1 MPAKAKPPRKAR
13 RLPAH
18 AAAPGPVRARRAAKG
33 AAGPA
38 AKKAATEGKVDG
50 KKPPAA
56 TPAADKADKATGK
69 RGLKKGS
76 RKPPSAAGHAAAT
89 AAEPSADVPAA
100 ALAPTA
106 APPPSGPPAKRRAT
120 AQSLAAGQRDISVSE
135 FFAKNR
141 HLLGF
146 DSPRKA
152 LLTSVKEA
160 VDNSLDACE
169 EAGILPE
176 IWVHIEQVGESGN
189 RFRMSVQDN
198 GPGIVSKQIPLIF
211 GKLLYGSK
219 FHRLRMSR
227 GQQGIGISA
236 AGMYGVLTTGKPVK
250 IISKI
255 DAKHAAHYSELRID
269 TKTNQPEILNGKGD
283 GVDIPAGKGG
293 AELMKKHS
301 IEWVAENDR
310 GESIEHG
317 TRVTIEME
325 AKFQRGR
332 GSVEEY
338 LEQTAISNPHA
349 RIHFQGPDGPERI
362 LERSTNDLPPE
373 PKEIKPHPYGVE
385 LGRLVT
391 MLQEQPRLT
400 LSQFLV
406 QSFSRVSH
414 GTAKKI
420 CDTAKLSPRVTAG
433 KLGRGE
439 ADALFK
445 AVQDTKIP
453 PPATDCVVPIGEQRL
468 LAGLRQVVPGEF
480 FTAATR
486 PPSVYRGNPF
496 VIEAALAFG
505 GGPSAQKVSLEG
517 LSELAGES
525 DARSLRQFLTTTFA
539 GMSGEG
545 ADKILEEAKLAPRQS
560 PARLTKQALAALH
573 GAMQH
578 VNVDE
583 GQSMTVLRYANR
595 VPLQFQPAACA
606 VTQTIL
612 STNWRSYG
620 LSQSRGSLP
629 TGPVTTMVHVASV
642 WVPFTSESKEAIASY
657 PEIQKEI
664 RLALQAVGR
673 KLGMYLRRR
682 LRVAQEGQRRSIF
695 LRYLKEVA
703 TAVSS
708 INGLDRDEL
717 YDKLLAVA
725 KRKTAEA
732 DVKLDDRGRPIQ
744 EQEEDLELGDNCIIV
759 PQGPAAPPAA
769 PPPDAAAAPATQG
782 RRSRRKPI
790 AVTLGDPDGGGAAVE
805 AAPTKQRRK
814 PPRRGR
820 KAG

>member
-1 MPAKAKPPRKAR
+1 VEPQ
-13 RLPAH
+13 
-18 AAAPGPVRARRAAKG
+18 AAPAPSSNG
-33 AAGPA
+33 
-38 AKKAATEGKVDG
+38 KA
-50 KKPPAA
+50 
-56 TPAADKADKATGK
+56 
-69 RGLKKGS
+69 
-76 RKPPSAAGHAAAT
+76 
-89 AAEPSADVPAA
+89 
-100 ALAPTA
+100 
-106 APPPSGPPAKRRAT
+106 PAKRRAT

-176 IWVHIEQVGESGN
+176 IWVHIEQVGDSGS
-189 RFRMSVQDN
+189 RYRMGVQDN
-198 GPGIVSKQIPLIF
+198 GPGIIRKQIPLIF

-250 IISKI
+250 IISKTGPK
-255 DAKHAAHYSELRID
+255 DRAHYYELRID
-269 TKTNQPEILNGKGD
+269 TKTNQPEILNGKGE
-283 GVDIPAGKGG
+283 GADIPPGKAGDD
-293 AELMKKHS
+293 LMKKHS
-301 IEWVAENDR
+301 IEWVAANDK
-310 GESIEHG
+310 GEAIDHG

-338 LEQTAISNPHA
+338 LEQTAIANPHA

-362 LERSTNDLPPE
+362 LERSNDDLPPE

-391 MLQEQPRLT
+391 MLQEHPRLT
-400 LSQFLV
+400 LSQFLT

-420 CDTAKLSPRVTAG
+420 CDMAKLSTRVTTG

-445 AVQDTKIP
+445 SIQETKIP
-453 PPATDCVVPIGEQRL
+453 PPATDCIVPIGEQRL

-496 VIEAALAFG
+496 LIEAALAYG
-505 GGPSAQKVSLEG
+505 GGVAAQKITREALG
-517 LSELAGES
+517 ELASES
-525 DARSLRQFLTTTFA
+525 DARSLRQFLATTFT
-539 GMSGEG
+539 GMGGEA
-545 ADKILEEAKLAPRQS
+545 ADKILAEAQLAPRQS
-560 PARLTKQALAALH
+560 PSKLKKQQLDSLH

-583 GQSMTVLRYANR
+583 GQSMNVLRYANR

-606 VTQTIL
+606 VTQTIT

-620 LSQSRGSLP
+620 LSQSRGGLP
-629 TGPVTTMVHVASV
+629 NGPVTAMVHVASV

-673 KLGMYLRRR
+673 KLGMYMRRR

-695 LRYLKEVA
+695 LRYLGEVA
-703 TAVSS
+703 TAVSV
-708 INGLDRDEL
+708 INGVDRAKL
-717 YDKLLAVA
+717 YEQLLAVA
-725 KRKTAEA
+725 KKKTAEA
-732 DVKLDDRGRPIQ
+732 DVKLDDRGRPI
-744 EQEEDLELGDNCIIV
+744 EDQEEFELGDNCIIV
-759 PQGPAAPPAA
+759 PQKLPGASTDEPAAEEKAKKTEKA
-769 PPPDAAAAPATQG
+769 KKAKKK
-782 RRSRRKPI
+782 RRK
-790 AVTLGDPDGGGAAVE
+790 
-805 AAPTKQRRK
+805 K
-814 PPRRGR
+814 
-820 KAG
+820 

>member
-1 MPAKAKPPRKAR
+1 MSKPAVKPSKPRAGKRGGAAAKPPSEP
-13 RLPAH
+13 PAEANGQA
-18 AAAPGPVRARRAAKG
+18 AAAPK
-33 AAGPA
+33 
-38 AKKAATEGKVDG
+38 
-50 KKPPAA
+50 
-56 TPAADKADKATGK
+56 
-69 RGLKKGS
+69 
-76 RKPPSAAGHAAAT
+76 T
-89 AAEPSADVPAA
+89 A
-100 ALAPTA
+100 
-106 APPPSGPPAKRRAT
+106 PAKRRAT

-176 IWVHIEQVGESGN
+176 IWVHIEQVGESGS
-189 RFRMSVQDN
+189 RYRMGVQDN
-198 GPGIVSKQIPLIF
+198 GPGIVRKQIPLIF

-255 DAKHAAHYSELRID
+255 DRKQPAHYYELRID
-269 TKTNQPEILNGKGD
+269 TKTNQPQILNGKGE
-283 GVDIPAGKGG
+283 GVEVPAGKGG
-293 AELMKKHS
+293 AELVKKHS

-310 GESIEHG
+310 GEPIDHG

-338 LEQTAISNPHA
+338 LEQTAIANPHA
-349 RIHFQGPDGPERI
+349 RIHFVGPDGQERI
-362 LERSTNDLPPE
+362 LERASEALPPE
-373 PKEIKPHPYGVE
+373 PREIKPHPYGVE

-400 LSQFLV
+400 IAQFLT
-406 QSFSRVSH
+406 QSFSRLSH
-414 GTAKKI
+414 GTARKL
-420 CDTAKLSPRVTAG
+420 CDTAKISTRVTTG

-439 ADALFK
+439 ADALYK
-445 AVQDTKIP
+445 AIQETKIP
-453 PPATDCVVPIGEQRL
+453 PPATDCIVPIGEQRL

-496 VIEAALAFG
+496 VIEAALAYG
-505 GGPSAQKVSLEG
+505 GGVATQKISREALG
-517 LSELAGES
+517 ELAGES

-539 GMSGEG
+539 GVGAEG
-545 ADKILEEAKLAPRQS
+545 ADKILSEAGLAPRQS
-560 PARLTKQALAALH
+560 PAKLSRKQLDALH
-573 GAMQH
+573 EAMQH
-578 VNVDE
+578 VSVEE
-583 GQSMTVLRYANR
+583 GQSMALLRFANR
-595 VPLQFQPAACA
+595 VPLQFQHAACA

-629 TGPVTTMVHVASV
+629 SGPVTVMVHVASV
-642 WVPFTSESKEAIASY
+642 WVPFTSESKEAIAHY

-695 LRYLKEVA
+695 LRYLREVA
-703 TAVSS
+703 GAVSQ
-708 INGLDRDEL
+708 INGVDGAKL
-717 YDKLLAVA
+717 YEQLLEVA

-732 DVKLDDRGRPIQ
+732 DVKLDDRGRPIAD
-744 EQEEDLELGDNCIIV
+744 EDDLDLGENCIIV
-759 PQGPAAPPAA
+759 SQA
-769 PPPDAAAAPATQG
+769 PPPGTAADPPAAAAAPAAAPFGSRRRPVAAKSGG
-782 RRSRRKPI
+782 RRP
-790 AVTLGDPDGGGAAVE
+790 G
-805 AAPTKQRRK
+805 
-814 PPRRGR
+814 RRGR
-820 KAG
+820 PA

>member
-1 MPAKAKPPRKAR
+1 MATKTQNKTQKPKQTPRDAKGPARASKRSVPPEAAEAVE
-13 RLPAH
+13 PQ
-18 AAAPGPVRARRAAKG
+18 AAPAPSSNG
-33 AAGPA
+33 
-38 AKKAATEGKVDG
+38 KA
-50 KKPPAA
+50 
-56 TPAADKADKATGK
+56 
-69 RGLKKGS
+69 
-76 RKPPSAAGHAAAT
+76 
-89 AAEPSADVPAA
+89 
-100 ALAPTA
+100 
-106 APPPSGPPAKRRAT
+106 PAKRRAT

-176 IWVHIEQVGESGN
+176 IWVHIEQVGDGGS
-189 RFRMSVQDN
+189 RYRMGVQDN
-198 GPGIVSKQIPLIF
+198 GPGIVRKQIPLIF

-250 IISKI
+250 IISKTGPK
-255 DAKHAAHYSELRID
+255 DRAHYYELRID
-269 TKTNQPEILNGKGD
+269 TKTNQPEILNGKGE
-283 GVDIPAGKGG
+283 GVDIPPGKAGDD
-293 AELMKKHS
+293 LMKKHS
-301 IEWVAENDR
+301 IEWVAANDR
-310 GESIEHG
+310 SEAIDHG

-338 LEQTAISNPHA
+338 LEQTAIANPHA

-362 LERSTNDLPPE
+362 LERSNDDLPPE
-373 PKEIKPHPYGVE
+373 PREIKPHPYGVE

-391 MLQEQPRLT
+391 MLQEHPKLT
-400 LSQFLV
+400 LAQFLT

-420 CDTAKLSPRVTAG
+420 CDMAKLSTRVTTG

-445 AVQDTKIP
+445 AIQETRIP

-496 VIEAALAFG
+496 VIEAALAYG
-505 GGPSAQKVSLEG
+505 GGVAAQKITREALG
-517 LSELAGES
+517 ELASES
-525 DARSLRQFLTTTFA
+525 DARSLRQFLTTTFT
-539 GMSGEG
+539 GMGGEA
-545 ADKILEEAKLAPRQS
+545 ADKILTEAQLAPRQS
-560 PARLTKQALAALH
+560 PSKLKKQQLDALH

-578 VNVDE
+578 VSVDE
-583 GQSMTVLRYANR
+583 GQSMNVLRYANR

-606 VTQTIL
+606 VTQTIT

-620 LSQSRGSLP
+620 LSQSRGGLP
-629 TGPVTTMVHVASV
+629 NGPVTAMVHVASV

-673 KLGMYLRRR
+673 KLGMYMRRR

-695 LRYLKEVA
+695 LRYLGEVA
-703 TAVSS
+703 TAVSV
-708 INGLDRDEL
+708 INGVDRGKL
-717 YDKLLAVA
+717 YEQLLAVA
-725 KRKTAEA
+725 KKKTAEA
-732 DVKLDDRGRPIQ
+732 DVKLDDRGRPI
-744 EQEEDLELGDNCIIV
+744 EDEEELELGDNCIIV
-759 PQGPAAPPAA
+759 PQKMPGEPADEPLPAEEKK
-769 PPPDAAAAPATQG
+769 PAK
-782 RRSRRKPI
+782 RKRRK
-790 AVTLGDPDGGGAAVE
+790 
-805 AAPTKQRRK
+805 
-814 PPRRGR
+814 
-820 KAG
+820 

>member
-1 MPAKAKPPRKAR
+1 MADRPTTGPQASSNPQTRPLLPSLPQAITVWDTPLLEPHMARSASRSKPDSTAQAKKKSRGEATEPAAETAVE
-13 RLPAH
+13 PAVDPGP
-18 AAAPGPVRARRAAKG
+18 APG
-33 AAGPA
+33 
-38 AKKAATEGKVDG
+38 GK
-50 KKPPAA
+50 
-56 TPAADKADKATGK
+56 
-69 RGLKKGS
+69 
-76 RKPPSAAGHAAAT
+76 
-89 AAEPSADVPAA
+89 
-100 ALAPTA
+100 
-106 APPPSGPPAKRRAT
+106 APPKRRAT
-120 AQSLAAGQRDISVSE
+120 AQTLAAGQRDISVSE

-176 IWVHIEQVGESGN
+176 IWVHIEQVGESGS
-189 RFRMSVQDN
+189 RFRMGVQDN
-198 GPGIVSKQIPLIF
+198 GPGIVRKQIPLIF

-250 IISKI
+250 IISKTG
-255 DAKHAAHYSELRID
+255 AKDAAHYYELRID
-269 TKTNQPEILNGKGD
+269 TKTNQPEILNGRGE
-283 GVDIPAGKGG
+283 GVDIPSGKGG

-301 IEWVAENDR
+301 IEWVADNDR
-310 GESIEHG
+310 GEPVSHG

-338 LEQTAISNPHA
+338 LEQTAIANPHA

-362 LERSTNDLPPE
+362 LERSSDDLPPE

-391 MLQEQPRLT
+391 MLQEQPKLT
-400 LSQFLV
+400 LAQFLT

-414 GTAKKI
+414 GTAKKL
-420 CDTAKLSPRVTAG
+420 CDTAKLSTRTTTG

-439 ADALFK
+439 ADALYK
-445 AVQDTKIP
+445 SIQETKIP
-453 PPATDCVVPIGEQRL
+453 PPATDCIVPIGEQRL

-496 VIEAALAFG
+496 VIEAALAYG
-505 GGPSAQKVSLEG
+505 GGVAAQKITREG
-517 LSELAGES
+517 LGELAGES
-525 DARSLRQFLTTTFA
+525 DARSLRQFLTTTF
-539 GMSGEG
+539 SGLGSEA
-545 ADKILEEAKLAPRQS
+545 ADKILAEAQLAPRQS
-560 PARLTKQALAALH
+560 PSKLKKAALDALH
-573 GAMQH
+573 GAMQN
-578 VNVDE
+578 VSVDE
-583 GQSMTVLRYANR
+583 GQSMNVLRYANR
-595 VPLQFQPAACA
+595 VPLQFQHAACA

-612 STNWRSYG
+612 GTNWRSYG

-629 TGPVTTMVHVASV
+629 SGPVTAMVHVASV
-642 WVPFTSESKEAIASY
+642 WVPFTSESKEAIAHY

-673 KLGMYLRRR
+673 KLGMYMRRR

-695 LRYLKEVA
+695 LRYLGEVA
-703 TAVSS
+703 GAVSQ
-708 INGLDRDEL
+708 INGTDRAKL
-717 YDKLLAVA
+717 YEQLLAVA
-725 KRKTAEA
+725 KKKTAEA
-732 DVKLDDRGRPIQ
+732 DVKLDDRGRPI
-744 EQEEDLELGDNCIIV
+744 EDEEELELGDNCIIV
-759 PQGPAAPPAA
+759 SPTVPGVADGAETTPSAGGKARGKRTKATTVVGTGEEESARPGRR
-769 PPPDAAAAPATQG
+769 AAATAKAA
-782 RRSRRKPI
+782 RRRK
-790 AVTLGDPDGGGAAVE
+790 
-805 AAPTKQRRK
+805 R
-814 PPRRGR
+814 
-820 KAG
+820 

>member
-1 MPAKAKPPRKAR
+1 MVKTAANPPGAAKKPAKKKPS
-13 RLPAH
+13 PAAAASAEAAVDQP
-18 AAAPGPVRARRAAKG
+18 AAAPPK
-33 AAGPA
+33 
-38 AKKAATEGKVDG
+38 
-50 KKPPAA
+50 
-56 TPAADKADKATGK
+56 
-69 RGLKKGS
+69 S
-76 RKPPSAAGHAAAT
+76 
-89 AAEPSADVPAA
+89 
-100 ALAPTA
+100 
-106 APPPSGPPAKRRAT
+106 PAKRRAT
-120 AQSLAAGQRDISVSE
+120 AQTLAAGQRDISVSE

-176 IWVHIEQVGESGN
+176 IWVRIEQVGDSGT
-189 RFRMSVQDN
+189 RYRMSVQDN

-255 DAKHAAHYSELRID
+255 DAKHPAHYSELRID

-301 IEWVAENDR
+301 IEWVGENDR
-310 GESIEHG
+310 GDVIEHG

-349 RIHFQGPDGPERI
+349 RFHFQGPDGPERI
-362 LERSTNDLPPE
+362 LDRSSDDLPPE

-391 MLQEQPRLT
+391 MLQEHPRLT
-400 LSQFLV
+400 LAQFLT

-420 CDTAKLSPRVTAG
+420 CDTAKVSTRVTTG

-439 ADALFK
+439 ADAVFK
-445 AVQDTKIP
+445 AIQDTKIP

-496 VIEAALAFG
+496 LVEAALAYG
-505 GGPSAQKVSLEG
+505 GGTSAQKITREG
-517 LSELAGES
+517 LGELASES
-525 DARSLRQFLTTTFA
+525 DARSLRQFLTTTF
-539 GMSGEG
+539 SGIGGE
-545 ADKILEEAKLAPRQS
+545 AAEKILAEAQLAPRQS
-560 PARLTKQALAALH
+560 PSKLKKPQLDALH

-578 VNVDE
+578 VNAE
-583 GQSMTVLRYANR
+583 ESQSMNVLRYANR

-606 VTQTIL
+606 VTQMIL

-629 TGPVTTMVHVASV
+629 SGPVTVMVHVASV
-642 WVPFTSESKEAIASY
+642 WVPFTSESKEAVASY

-673 KLGMYLRRR
+673 KLGMYMRRR

-695 LRYLKEVA
+695 LRYLGEVA
-703 TAVSS
+703 GAVSQ
-708 INGLDRDEL
+708 INGLDKTKL
-717 YDKLLAVA
+717 YEQLLAVA
-725 KRKTAEA
+725 KKKTAEA

-744 EQEEDLELGDNCIIV
+744 DEEELELGDNCIIV
-759 PQGPAAPPAA
+759 PQVMPG
-769 PPPDAAAAPATQG
+769 AAAADKSAAEDAAKPARGPRKKPATKPSRSG
-782 RRSRRKPI
+782 SRR
-790 AVTLGDPDGGGAAVE
+790 A
-805 AAPTKQRRK
+805 RR
-814 PPRRGR
+814 
-820 KAG
+820 

>member
-1 MPAKAKPPRKAR
+1 MAQSSNPPKQSKQKLSKAVPADAPPAKA
-13 RLPAH
+13 
-18 AAAPGPVRARRAAKG
+18 
-33 AAGPA
+33 
-38 AKKAATEGKVDG
+38 
-50 KKPPAA
+50 
-56 TPAADKADKATGK
+56 
-69 RGLKKGS
+69 
-76 RKPPSAAGHAAAT
+76 
-89 AAEPSADVPAA
+89 
-100 ALAPTA
+100 
-106 APPPSGPPAKRRAT
+106 PAKRRAT

-176 IWVHIEQVGESGN
+176 IWVHIEQVGDSGS
-189 RFRMSVQDN
+189 RYRMGVQDN

-255 DAKHAAHYSELRID
+255 DAKHPAHYSELRID
-269 TKTNQPEILNGKGD
+269 TKTNQPEILNGKGE
-283 GVDIPAGKGG
+283 GVDIPVGKGG
-293 AELMKKHS
+293 AELMAKHS

-349 RIHFQGPDGPERI
+349 RLHFQGPDGPERI
-362 LERSTNDLPPE
+362 LDRSTDDLPPE

-391 MLQEQPRLT
+391 MLQEYPKIT
-400 LSQFLV
+400 LAQFLT
-406 QSFSRVSH
+406 QAFSRVSH
-414 GTAKKI
+414 GTAKRI
-420 CDTAKLSPRVTAG
+420 CDIAKVSTRVTTG

-439 ADALFK
+439 ADAIFK
-445 AVQDTKIP
+445 AIQDTKIP

-496 VIEAALAFG
+496 VIEAALAYG
-505 GGPSAQKVSLEG
+505 GGPSTQKVTLESLTQFT
-517 LSELAGES
+517 SES
-525 DARSLRQFLTTTFA
+525 DARSLRQFLTSTF
-539 GMSGEG
+539 SGLGGEA
-545 ADKILEEAKLAPRQS
+545 ADKILEAAKLAPRQS
-560 PARLTKQALAALH
+560 PSKLKKPDLAALH

-578 VNVDE
+578 VNADE
-583 GQSMTVLRYANR
+583 GQNMTVLRYANR

-629 TGPVTTMVHVASV
+629 SGPVTVMVHVASV

-657 PEIQKEI
+657 PEIQKEL

-673 KLGMYLRRR
+673 KLGMYLRQR

-703 TAVSS
+703 AAVSV
-708 INGLDRDEL
+708 INGVDREKL
-717 YDKLLAVA
+717 YEQLLEVA
-725 KRKTAEA
+725 KKKTAEA
-732 DVKLDDRGRPIQ
+732 DVKLDDRGKPIVD
-744 EQEEDLELGDNCIIV
+744 EEELELGDNCIIV
-759 PQGPAAPPAA
+759 PRTLPGVGAATTVPTAEETK
-769 PPPDAAAAPATQG
+769 PATTP
-782 RRSRRKPI
+782 RKKASKRRK
-790 AVTLGDPDGGGAAVE
+790 
-805 AAPTKQRRK
+805 
-814 PPRRGR
+814 
-820 KAG
+820 

>member
-1 MPAKAKPPRKAR
+1 MPKSAKSPKKTKTPPRKAA
-13 RLPAH
+13 P
-18 AAAPGPVRARRAAKG
+18 AAAPPADVAPGPAPETAAAAAK
-33 AAGPA
+33 
-38 AKKAATEGKVDG
+38 
-50 KKPPAA
+50 
-56 TPAADKADKATGK
+56 
-69 RGLKKGS
+69 
-76 RKPPSAAGHAAAT
+76 
-89 AAEPSADVPAA
+89 
-100 ALAPTA
+100 
-106 APPPSGPPAKRRAT
+106 PPAKRRAT
-120 AQSLAAGQRDISVSE
+120 AQTLAAGQRDISVSE

-160 VDNSLDACE
+160 VDNALDACE

-176 IWVHIEQVGESGN
+176 IWVHIEPVGDSGS
-189 RFRMSVQDN
+189 RYRMGVQDN

-255 DAKHAAHYSELRID
+255 DAKHPAHYSELRID
-269 TKTNQPEILNGKGD
+269 TKTNQPEILNGKGE

-293 AELMKKHS
+293 AELMAKHQ
-301 IEWVAENDR
+301 IEWVAENDK
-310 GESIEHG
+310 GDSVNHG

-362 LERSTNDLPPE
+362 LERSTDDLPPE

-391 MLQEQPRLT
+391 MLQEHPKFT
-400 LSQFLV
+400 LAQFLT

-420 CDTAKLSPRVTAG
+420 CDIAKLSTRVTTG

-439 ADALFK
+439 ADSLFK
-445 AVQDTKIP
+445 AIQDTKIP

-468 LAGLRQVVPGEF
+468 LAGIRQVVPGEF

-486 PPSVYRGNPF
+486 PPGVYRGNPF
-496 VIEAALAFG
+496 VIEASLAYG
-505 GGPSAQKVSLEG
+505 GGPSAQKISLDA
-517 LSELAGES
+517 LVELAGDS
-525 DARSLRQFLTTTFA
+525 DARSLRQFLTSTF
-539 GMSGEG
+539 SGLGGEA
-545 ADKILEEAKLAPRQS
+545 ADKILDAAKLAPRQS
-560 PARLTKQALAALH
+560 PSKLKKPALQALH

-578 VNVDE
+578 VNADE
-583 GQSMTVLRYANR
+583 GQNMMVLRYANR

-629 TGPVTTMVHVASV
+629 SGPVTVMVHVASV

-703 TAVSS
+703 AAVST
-708 INGLDRDEL
+708 INGDDRDKL
-717 YDKLLAVA
+717 YEQLLAVA
-725 KRKTAEA
+725 KKKTAEA
-732 DVKLDDRGRPIQ
+732 DVKLDDRGKPIVD
-744 EQEEDLELGDNCIIV
+744 EEELELGDNCIIV
-759 PQGPAAPPAA
+759 PQAVPGLPAA
-769 PPPDAAAAPATQG
+769 
-782 RRSRRKPI
+782 S
-790 AVTLGDPDGGGAAVE
+790 VE
-805 AAPTKQRRK
+805 AAAENTDDEKPSRSRKKKPAAEKPAVEKAAAEKKPAKKAAKRRK
-814 PPRRGR
+814 
-820 KAG
+820 